1 MMIRKLETGEHLA
14 ERDRAVAPT
23 NHIHPADPKG
33 EQRHELNKK
42 ALFKKM

>member
-1 MMIRKLETGEHLA
+1 MVRKLETGEYLS

-23 NHIHPADPKG
+23 NRIRPADPKSD
-33 EQRHELNKK
+33 EQHELNNK